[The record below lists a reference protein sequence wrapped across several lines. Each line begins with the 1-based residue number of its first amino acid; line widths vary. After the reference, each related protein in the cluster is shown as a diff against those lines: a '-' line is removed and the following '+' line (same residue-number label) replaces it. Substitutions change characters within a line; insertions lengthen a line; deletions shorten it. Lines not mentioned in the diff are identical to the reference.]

1 MQNIGKQGQNK
12 TKYMA
17 KPFENTGKKIPFE
30 EIVELINKK
39 CDYQFA
45 VISEEIDDELMEKAR
60 KEGVDLTG
68 YKHVMETSG
77 NSHSLRRH
85 GIESNDRSPISVQDF
100 LLIPYIIKYRDKVTI
115 PKTKTKQHGLRTV
128 IYRKTI
134 GDVYFYVEE
143 IRNGRNK
150 SLAFHSFYKRPI
162 KKASQ

>member
-1 MQNIGKQGQNK
+1 MDK
-12 TKYMA
+12 
-17 KPFENTGKKIPFE
+17 KPYQNTGKKIPFE

-39 CDYQFA
+39 CEYKFA
-45 VISEEIDDELMEKAR
+45 VISEEIDAELMDMAR
-60 KEGVDLTG
+60 KKGIDLTG

-85 GIESNDRSPISVQDF
+85 GKESNDRSPVSVEDF
-100 LLIPYIIKYRDKVTI
+100 LLVPYIIKYRDKVEI
-115 PKTKTKQHGLRTV
+115 PDTTTKQHGLKTV
-128 IYRKTI
+128 RYRKMM